1 MSKDTNT
8 PTSLPDILGSGVDFE
23 AKGNTYTMLPIASA
37 HIEMFR
43 KSQIFMT
50 ENQLF
55 NFYDEK
61 SRKAM
66 NKWLGGEE
74 VTVKVLSKDIT
85 ARYLFDENNEPMS
98 LEKTM
103 ADGWDVVD
111 YKRYFKKLCDLSG

>member
-1 MSKDTNT
+1 MSKDNKAVT
-8 PTSLPDILGSGVDFE
+8 LEAMIGSGIDFE
-23 AKGNTYTMLPIASA
+23 AKGKVYTMLPLAAA
-37 HIEMFR
+37 HVPLFR
-43 KSQIFMT
+43 KSEIFIG

-55 NFYDEK
+55 NFYEEK
-61 SRKAM
+61 TMKAM
-66 NKWLGGEE
+66 DKWLGGEE
-74 VTVKVLSKDIT
+74 VVAKVLGRDVK